1 MPPPLL
7 LVLLCV
13 VLFCAASLALAL
25 SPSNP
30 ALAIAC
36 DIDGTLIPKST
47 GVPDPASVAAILPLL
62 TSPSPPTF
70 FLATGKSRAGAVASL
85 SPELPAALLLAAPGV
100 FLQGLR
106 VYKGGEPNE
115 LLVDSRLPPAAAALF
130 LPLLAA
136 HPGMALAAYD
146 GDSIFAAPADLGHPG
161 VRSLSEVYGEPR
173 VLPLD
178 LAKPRAFHK
187 LLLLAPPDDP
197 AKVAPLRP
205 PLESLAAE
213 LGLEV
218 TSATPSMLEVLPP
231 RCSKAAGV
239 RALLEY
245 LNIPPDRALAIGD
258 ERNDVEML
266 ALCFGVACGDAAEAA
281 KRAADVVLEKAAHE
295 GGVAEA
301 IGAYAGGEGGG

>member
-1 MPPPLL
+1 M
-7 LVLLCV
+7 
-13 VLFCAASLALAL
+13 

-47 GVPDPASVAAILPLL
+47 GKPDPASIAAILPLL

-85 SPELPAALLLAAPGV
+85 SPELPAKLLLAAPGV

-115 LLVDSRLPPAAAALF
+115 LLVDSRLPPDATELF

-136 HPGMALAAYD
+136 HPGIALAAYD
-146 GDSIFAAPADLGHPG
+146 GDEIFADPGDLDHPG
-161 VRSLSEVYGEPR
+161 VRSLSEVYGEPS
-173 VLPLD
+173 VLPLS

-197 AKVAPLRP
+197 AAVAPLLP
-205 PLESLAAE
+205 PLESLASE

-218 TSATPSMLEVLPP
+218 TSATPSMLEVLPA

-239 RALLEY
+239 RALLSH
-245 LNIPPDRALAIGD
+245 LNVPPSRTLAIGD

-266 ALCFGVACGDAAEAA
+266 GLCFGVACKDAAEAA
-281 KRAADVVLEKAAHE
+281 KQAADVVLERAAYE

-301 IGAYAGGEGGG
+301 IRAYAGGKGGG